1 MTMPG
6 DSELPFP
13 EEQQNAEWR
22 RLRAA
27 NVRRLLMFPAMVA
40 IALGWILWHAIT
52 SSPGNGR

>member
-6 DSELPFP
+6 DSKLPSP
-13 EEQQNAEWR
+13 EEQQDAEWR

-40 IALGWILWHAIT
+40 IVLGWILWHAIT
-52 SSPGNGR
+52 SAPGNGR